1 MQFHAKSA
9 IFARVETEPNRL
21 MEIFKTHND
30 QIVYTVIIL
39 VSMIGAHLATNR
51 IVSNTLKRHRFSFA
65 RRKVIVKIL
74 NLVIFITGN
83 VFLAAIWGIER
94 SEFTVFFTAV
104 STVLGIAFFASWS
117 ILSNITSSLILFFN
131 HPLKLG
137 DTIRIIE
144 KDYDVEG
151 KVEDISF
158 FFIHLKTPTKEKITV
173 PNSVALQKTIII
185 KPKTS

>member
-1 MQFHAKSA
+1 MEQYR
-9 IFARVETEPNRL
+9 IQIIETA
-21 MEIFKTHND
+21 
-30 QIVYTVIIL
+30 IIL
-39 VSMIGAHLATNR
+39 ILMIGAHFATNR
-51 IVSNTLKRHRFSFA
+51 LVSNTLKRHHFAFA
-65 RRKVIVKIL
+65 RRKVIVKII

-83 VFLAAIWGIER
+83 IFLAATWGIDR

-104 STVLGIAFFASWS
+104 STILGIAFFASWS
-117 ILSNITSSLILFFN
+117 ILSNITASLILFFN

-158 FFIHLKTPTKEKITV
+158 FFIHLKTASKEKVTV
-173 PNSVALQKTIII
+173 PTSIALQKTIII
-185 KPKTS
+185 RLKTKDQL